1 MKIKNKIWY
10 PNVSQVISYN
20 KIIIK
25 KFRATKAEKY
35 QLLSREQIINS
46 LKETKEFPGTIEDK
60 AAILVRKLSYHPFAS
75 ANRRTA
81 YFVMNKFLWK
91 NRNYAIVKQKKG
103 GKEFMRKIRKGE
115 LSHEQIREEI
125 S

>member
-20 KIIIK
+20 KIVIK

-91 NRNYAIVKQKKG
+91 NRKYAIAKQKNS

>member
-1 MKIKNKIWY
+1 MTIKNKIWY
-10 PNVSQVISYN
+10 PTVSQVISYN
-20 KIIIK
+20 KIVIK

-91 NRNYAIVKQKKG
+91 NRNYAIAKQKNG